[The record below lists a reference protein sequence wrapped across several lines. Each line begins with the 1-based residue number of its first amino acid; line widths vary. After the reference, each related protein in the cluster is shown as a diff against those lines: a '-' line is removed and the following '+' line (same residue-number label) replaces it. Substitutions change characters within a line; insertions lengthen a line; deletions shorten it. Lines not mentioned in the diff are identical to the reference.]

1 MSNSNV
7 PLVTKTFEGYEI
19 SKIKARRAI
28 NSKNPG
34 STTTEVIISHKID

>member
-7 PLVTKTFEGYEI
+7 EMVIDDFKDYEHETI
-19 SKIKARRAI
+19 TARRAI

-34 STTTEVIISHKID
+34 STAKEVIIYN